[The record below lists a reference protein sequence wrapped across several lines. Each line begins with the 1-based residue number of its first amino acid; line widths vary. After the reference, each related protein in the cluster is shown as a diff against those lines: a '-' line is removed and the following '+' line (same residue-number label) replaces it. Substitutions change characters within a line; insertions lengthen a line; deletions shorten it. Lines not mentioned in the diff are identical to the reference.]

1 VKLAGGSAVF
11 TILSAQI
18 EPLDLDR
25 RSLKFAVRYLNAGRY
40 PANFWSSSFRLI
52 IDDVPRAPTNLL
64 DEVVASESA
73 KDGDVVFELPV
84 SVKDVMLQI
93 GSGDDS
99 SRLPFKLP

>member
-1 VKLAGGSAVF
+1 
-11 TILSAQI
+11 
-18 EPLDLDR
+18 
-25 RSLKFAVRYLNAGRY
+25 
-40 PANFWSSSFRLI
+40 
-52 IDDVPRAPTNLL
+52 
-64 DEVVASESA
+64 VVASESA